1 MCEASTPEVKRS
13 FRASAWLAQI
23 RALTRED
30 LPLFMHHLLRLEDPC
45 RRLRFGGIATDTF
58 IRDYA
63 MRVDFDNTAVLGC
76 FVDAELVGAAE
87 LRSLDAQWSRAAE
100 AAFSV
105 ERAWRSRGIGTALMA
120 GLIRQAAD
128 LRVARLFMSC
138 HAFNR
143 PIQRIADRFAAKLSF
158 EGSDCTA
165 DIAVRAENYEPY
177 FAHPDGGIVVVDLG
191 ARQGAWQGR

>member
-1 MCEASTPEVKRS
+1 MCETSTPGPKRS
-13 FRASAWLAQI
+13 SSASVWLANV

-30 LPLFMHHLLRLEDPC
+30 LPLFMDHLLRLEDPC

-76 FVDAELVGAAE
+76 LVDAELVGAAE
-87 LRSLDAQWSRAAE
+87 LRSLDARWSNAAE

-105 ERAWRSRGIGTALMA
+105 EKAWRSRGIGTALMA
-120 GLIRQAAD
+120 GLIRQAGD
-128 LRVARLFMSC
+128 LGVDRLFMSC

-143 PIQRIADRFAAKLSF
+143 PIQRIAERFAAKLSF
-158 EGSDCTA
+158 EGPDCTA
-165 DIAVRAENYEPY
+165 DIAVRAEAYEPY
-177 FAHPDGGIVVVDLG
+177 FAHTDGGIVVVDLG
-191 ARQGAWQGR
+191 AQQGAWQGR